1 MATARHY
8 PPPPRPSSPSSDVTA
23 PIYKFLF
30 GVRRATRCGL
40 ARGGRPRGFPLDM
53 KPFRTE
59 LGEVTPHNI
68 KQLKRLNQVIFPV
81 FYNDKFYKDV
91 LEVGELA
98 RLAYFNDIVVGAV
111 CCRVDFS
118 NNQKRLYIMTLGCLA
133 RYRRLGIGTKMLN
146 HVLAICE
153 KDGTY
158 DNIFLHVQVNNESAM
173 RFYREFGFEVL
184 ETKAQYYKR
193 IEPADAHVLQKT
205 LRGAPSARG
214 ILALG
219 PPHSTSHE
227 AEREDGQEAQT
238 SAHHSNG
245 SLENEK

>member
-1 MATARHY
+1 M
-8 PPPPRPSSPSSDVTA
+8 P
-23 PIYKFLF
+23 
-30 GVRRATRCGL
+30 GL
-40 ARGGRPRGFPLDM
+40 THR
-53 KPFRTE
+53 FRTE